1 LILEPFWYV
10 KAVPS
15 DGVVMSAA
23 DHAHGRATSILIVED
38 EEHIR
43 QLTATVLE
51 RAGFNVLQ
59 ASDARQAAEI
69 WSRES
74 SSIHMLLADIVVP
87 GKTGAELAIEFRKT
101 DPMLKVILISGSD
114 RKTLVETAQMVRGA
128 KFLRKPYNANS
139 LLNLVRGELRSIE
152 AVAMHGTE

>member
-1 LILEPFWYV
+1 
-10 KAVPS
+10 
-15 DGVVMSAA
+15 MSAVVE
-23 DHAHGRATSILIVED
+23 AHGRATSILMVED

-43 QLTATVLE
+43 HLTAAVLE
-51 RAGFNVLQ
+51 RAGFNVFQ
-59 ASDARQAAEI
+59 ACDARQASEI
-69 WSRES
+69 WRREGA
-74 SSIHMLLADIVVP
+74 SIHMLLADILVP

-139 LLNLVRGELRSIE
+139 LLNLVRGEMRSIE
-152 AVAMHGTE
+152 AEAAHGAR